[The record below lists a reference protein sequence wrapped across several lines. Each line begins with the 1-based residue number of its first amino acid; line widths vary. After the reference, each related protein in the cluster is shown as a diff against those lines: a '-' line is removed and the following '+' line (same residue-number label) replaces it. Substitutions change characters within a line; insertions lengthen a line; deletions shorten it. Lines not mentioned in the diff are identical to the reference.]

1 MWRESFVQ
9 TNCEVHLLKVLPP
22 LYDVLPLYVQSTLSR
37 VYTHPYPRNPRTQ
50 HDRLHKPGA
59 LRRAAL
65 TRYTHIP
72 PPQARRRPIPLVE
85 QLRARRYR
93 LLSEEANPR

>member
-50 HDRLHKPGA
+50 HDRLYTNPAHFAAPHLHGILIFLLLK
-59 LRRAAL
+59 LVAAL
-65 TRYTHIP
+65 S
-72 PPQARRRPIPLVE
+72 LW
-85 QLRARRYR
+85 
-93 LLSEEANPR
+93 